1 MPASG
6 QRSPDGRQAR
16 WDRHNQQRR
25 KQILDAAIAVVEGGD
40 PGADFHVQQ
49 IAERAGLGRTVVYR
63 HFLDRADLD
72 RAIQAQIL
80 EDLTGLLLPAVTL
93 DGTLSEIIERIISTY
108 VGWVVAHPALHRF
121 AEQET
126 SGPLAHGIH
135 QIAGVVVEVLET
147 AIEMLGVE
155 LDADDRAAVDP
166 LSYGLVGA
174 VLAAVRRW
182 VSREEQLPSARQLSA
197 LLSDSVWH
205 ILDGHARRLGLEIDP
220 DLPIEL
226 LLGIPDPEA
235 AGTAP

>member
-147 AIEMLGVE
+147 AIEMLG
-155 LDADDRAAVDP
+155 
-166 LSYGLVGA
+166 
-174 VLAAVRRW
+174 
-182 VSREEQLPSARQLSA
+182 
-197 LLSDSVWH
+197 
-205 ILDGHARRLGLEIDP
+205 LEIDP

-226 LLGIPDPEA
+226 LLGIPDPEG